1 MKNENESENENE
13 YENEN
18 ENEEYNYNIII
29 IGKYEEKDK
38 NAIINLFGN
47 PQKSEKK
54 INNIEIKE
62 RNDIECYTRQVNE
75 KIFKEIRIIVLKD
88 FDINNENKNNLFQNL
103 MEKLDRKGLICFHL
117 TKDEKINILKNI
129 IEYTIVSYD
138 HPLFTFIENEEN
150 KNELIKMKYNL
161 YQEIKKIDC
170 KKKKYSIYSKR
181 IKFINKKYLIYKL
194 LRDYHMFNYINNK
207 DIIIQFDLQ
216 YFKEKPTINLMLCGS
231 KRSGKSSLVNLLLGE
246 EISYAD
252 SGNSVTN
259 CISEYS
265 HKKYNLTIFDTVGF
279 TKKDDKDKVEEVDK
293 VINDIK
299 KFCEE
304 NQICYKKKIHL
315 FLFCIN
321 KESGFIDIDDKKFLE
336 FLINEENYKN
346 NKIMIIFTH
355 VPDDGEK
362 KNTKKKFTQELEK
375 LNIKQEKKKELESN
389 TVYLDLFD
397 SSVEDFE
404 ALLKKILN
412 ILEPEIEKLNQGKI
426 KDTIFWG
433 KLEKTEIIKKEVY
446 DSITKYKRLSFLSS
460 YIPLPFLDIYSDYLV
475 REYMFDKIADKY
487 KELLEEKIPDD
498 YKDPDVRKIV
508 AKASKYTYLNSDGTF
523 YPIKKYKDI
532 YNKLKKKKDD
542 DNKKDDN
549 KIIDDNTVQNELQP
563 LITDE
568 DNNKNENNENQEEK
582 EIEDI
587 QNYIQMKEEFEKMYW
602 KNEEGI
608 NDIRQTN
615 CSKLKLLGNI
625 LNDVLKSSSSVS
637 GILKLFFKEIKISY
651 AIPIVGY
658 IVSSTVF
665 GELNVKSLKN
675 KINIIIDEIDGSLS
689 SKEKE
694 EKIAEQLVNNFN
706 ILKND
711 YLKEFSKDGN
721 NYDVEISG
729 LKEKEKDIN
738 IDNS

>member
-1 MKNENESENENE
+1 
-13 YENEN
+13 
-18 ENEEYNYNIII
+18 
-29 IGKYEEKDK
+29 
-38 NAIINLFGN
+38 
-47 PQKSEKK
+47 
-54 INNIEIKE
+54 
-62 RNDIECYTRQVNE
+62 
-75 KIFKEIRIIVLKD
+75 
-88 FDINNENKNNLFQNL
+88 
-103 MEKLDRKGLICFHL
+103 MEQLNRKGLICFHL
-117 TKDEKINILKNI
+117 TEDEKINILQKI
-129 IEYTIVSYD
+129 IEYSIESYD
-138 HPLFTFIENEEN
+138 HPLFTFIEKKEN

-161 YQEIKKIDC
+161 YKRIKTIDC
-170 KKKKYSIYSKR
+170 KIKSNAIYSKR
-181 IKFINKKYLIYKL
+181 IQFINEKYIIHKL
-194 LRDYHMFNYINNK
+194 LRDYHIFNYINDK
-207 DIIIQFDLQ
+207 EIITQLGLQQFN
-216 YFKEKPTINLMLCGS
+216 EKPTINLMICGR

-259 CISEYS
+259 CIRECN
-265 HKKYNLTIFDTVGF
+265 HKKYNLTIFDTIGF
-279 TKKDDKDKVEEVDK
+279 DKEDNENINNNVNNVIKSIKD
-293 VINDIK
+293 
-299 KFCEE
+299 FSEE

-321 KESGFIDIDDKKFLE
+321 RNIGFIDKDDKTFLE
-336 FLINEENYKN
+336 FLINEEENKN
-346 NKIMIIFTH
+346 NKIIIIFTH
-355 VPDDGEK
+355 VHNKSQK
-362 KNTKKKFTQELEK
+362 KNTKREFEKQLKNLKITLEK
-375 LNIKQEKKKELESN
+375 KEELKSN
-389 TVYLDLFD
+389 SIYLDLFD
-397 SSVEDFE
+397 SSVEDFQ
-404 ALLKKILN
+404 ALLDKILN
-412 ILEPEIEKLNQGKI
+412 ILEPEIEKLKSGDI
-426 KDTIFWG
+426 KNFKNSIFWG
-433 KLEKTEIIKKEVY
+433 KLEKTEDIKNKVKASIKKY
-446 DSITKYKRLSFLSS
+446 IRLSFLSA
-460 YIPLPFLDIYSDYLV
+460 YIPIPFLDIFSEYQV
-475 REYMFDKIADKY
+475 REYMFDKIAEIY
-487 KELLEEKIPDD
+487 QELLEEKIPDA
-498 YKDPDVRKIV
+498 YQDPDVRKIV

-665 GELNVKSLKN
+665 GSLKN